1 VQDQPE
7 RAKAIE
13 LFEVDKS
20 YEGGKVALA
29 NASLTIHRGEL
40 FALVGPNGAGKS
52 TVLKIMAGLLRPQSG
67 TVIVE
72 GYDRYRDH
80 LPIRTFTVYLPDQPN
95 LYLHFRGIEHL
106 QLIGD
111 LYGVEKTE
119 RDRRI
124 ESFARL
130 FDLTE
135 ILDKPIGTYSNGQYK
150 KLALAATFL
159 TNARIYLLD
168 EPETGGIDP
177 PASAALTKILS
188 TLRDR
193 HEVTIVWATQ
203 IVQVAEKLCDRIA
216 IVDRSTIQACGT
228 LEELR
233 ARIGEPDAG
242 LDRIFSVLTGQ
253 DKSLLISE
261 ILESMAHNAEE
272 APKRIQNPK
281 ILDSRDKPL
290 D

>member
-1 VQDQPE
+1 MQETVE
-7 RAKAIE
+7 RPNAIE
-13 LFEVDKS
+13 LFEVHKT

-29 NASLTIHRGEL
+29 NASLSIQRGEL

-52 TVLKIMAGLLRPQSG
+52 TVLKVMAGLLRPQSG

-72 GYDRYRDH
+72 GYDRFRDH

-95 LYLHFRGIEHL
+95 LYLHFRGVEHL

-111 LYGVEKTE
+111 LYGVEKVE

-124 ESFARL
+124 ASFARL
-130 FDLTE
+130 FDLSE
-135 ILDKPIGTYSNGQYK
+135 ILDKPVATYSNGQYK

-177 PASAALTKILS
+177 PASSALTQILQA
-188 TLRDR
+188 LRDR
-193 HEVTIVWATQ
+193 HDVTVVWATQ
-203 IVQVAEKLCDRIA
+203 IVQLAEKLCDRIA
-216 IVDRSTIQACGT
+216 IVDHGAIQACGT

-233 ARIGEPDAG
+233 ARVGVPDAG
-242 LDRIFSVLTGQ
+242 LDRIFALLTGQ
-253 DKSLLISE
+253 DKNLLVSE
-261 ILESMAHNAEE
+261 ILDSMAHNAEE
-272 APKRIQNPK
+272 APKRIQNRR
-281 ILDSRDKPL
+281 I
-290 D
+290 

>member
-1 VQDQPE
+1 VEAPTE
-7 RAKAIE
+7 RPKAIE
-13 LFEVDKS
+13 LYEVNKS

-29 NASLTIHRGEL
+29 NASLTIQRGEL

-52 TVLKIMAGLLRPQSG
+52 TVLKVMAGLLRPQSG
-67 TVIVE
+67 TVVVE

-80 LPIRTFTVYLPDQPN
+80 LPIRTFTAYLPDQPN
-95 LYLHFRGIEHL
+95 LYLHFRGVEHL

-111 LYGVEKTE
+111 LYGVEKVE

-124 ESFARL
+124 DSFARL
-130 FDLTE
+130 FDLSE
-135 ILDKPIGTYSNGQYK
+135 ILDRPIATYSNGQYK

-177 PASAALTKILS
+177 PASAALTQILQ

-193 HEVTIVWATQ
+193 HDVTVVWATQ
-203 IVQVAEKLCDRIA
+203 IVQLAEKLCNRIA
-216 IVDRSTIQACGT
+216 IVDRGAIQACGT

-233 ARIGEPDAG
+233 ARVGVPDAG
-242 LDRIFSVLTGQ
+242 LDRIFALLTGQ
-253 DKSLLISE
+253 DKNLLVSE
-261 ILESMAHNAEE
+261 ILDSMAHNAEE
-272 APKRIQNPK
+272 APKRIQN
-281 ILDSRDKPL
+281 RRV
-290 D
+290 